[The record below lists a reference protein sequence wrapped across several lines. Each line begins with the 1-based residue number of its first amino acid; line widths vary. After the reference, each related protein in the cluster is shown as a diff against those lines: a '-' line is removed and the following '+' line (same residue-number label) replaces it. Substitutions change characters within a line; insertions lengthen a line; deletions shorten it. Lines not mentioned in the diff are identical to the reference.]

1 MKNRLALATT
11 LGLGMVGCAHS
22 LPSAQSIQQE
32 DAKCALVRTL
42 LNEPVPAQ
50 HVAALSAESK
60 EQVAVSVAV
69 FVRKPEQGVLERF
82 FVADSPDCGDN
93 QFHVVRELGRQGL
106 VLYLQETQDGYT
118 YDARRAGPEA
128 LSMDGTPQGKVRRKV
143 EGGWAVA
150 GD

>member
-1 MKNRLALATT
+1 MNRLALATT
-11 LGLGMVGCAHS
+11 LGLGLVGCAHS

-32 DAKCALVRTL
+32 DSKCALVRTL

-50 HVAALSAESK
+50 HISEFATEGK
-60 EQVAVSVAV
+60 ELPVPVAV
-69 FVRKPEQGVLERF
+69 FLRKPDQGVLERF
-82 FVADSPDCGDN
+82 FVAESPDCGDT

-106 VLYLQETQDGYT
+106 VLYLQETQDGYS
-118 YDARRAGPEA
+118 YDARRAGPEE
-128 LSMDGTPQGKVRRKV
+128 LSMGGTPQGKVRRKV

>member
-1 MKNRLALATT
+1 MMNRLALATT

-22 LPSAQSIQQE
+22 LPSAQSVQQE

-50 HVAALSAESK
+50 QAALSSESK
-60 EQVAVSVAV
+60 EPLSIPVAV
-69 FVRKPEQGVLERF
+69 FVRKPEQGVLERY
-82 FVADSPDCGDN
+82 FVADSPDCGDA
-93 QFHVVRELGRQGL
+93 QFHVVHDLGRTGL

-143 EGGWAVA
+143 EGGWAA
-150 GD
+150 ASD